1 MIEQRS
7 GFLRQKPRIQGKKR
21 SKVEHFV
28 SILNATNGGFEQK
41 YRHCVNGQQTLEYSP
56 LFLKKD

>member
-1 MIEQRS
+1 MIDQRN
-7 GFLRQKPRIQGKKR
+7 GFLRQNPRMQGKNH
-21 SKVEHFV
+21 SKVEHLA
-28 SILNATNGGFEQK
+28 SIFNATDGDFDQK

>member
-1 MIEQRS
+1 MIDQRN
-7 GFLRQKPRIQGKKR
+7 GFLRQKAQ
-21 SKVEHFV
+21 KVEHFV